1 MNEKIYEW
9 KENRIMFDFSTDLSS
24 INDTTILLR
33 LSLAV
38 LLGGL
43 IGFERGRAGRPAGLR
58 THILVCLGSTLA
70 IMTNQYIFEKYGV
83 SDPSRMAGQVISGI
97 GFLGAG
103 TIIVTG
109 RHQVKGLTTAAG
121 LWATACMGL
130 AIGIGFYKAAIV
142 SCVFIAFAT
151 VVLHRL
157 DNIMLSKS
165 KVLDIYIEINKT
177 ASITSVLDTVKS
189 YMVHIESIEMVKP
202 TYDSNAAIAAI
213 MTLRLKQKRVR
224 LDVLAKICA
233 IEGVSFAEEI

>member
-1 MNEKIYEW
+1 M
-9 KENRIMFDFSTDLSS
+9 RIKKAEGLVMFHFSSDLNS

-33 LSLAV
+33 LFLAV
-38 LLGGL
+38 ILGGI

-58 THILVCLGSTLA
+58 THILVCLGSTMA
-70 IMTNQYIFEKYGV
+70 IMTNQYVFQYYGV
-83 SDPSRMAGQVISGI
+83 GDPTRIAAQVISGI

-142 SCVFIAFAT
+142 ACILIAFAT

-157 DNIMLSKS
+157 DNAMLSKS
-165 KVLDIYIEINKT
+165 KVLDVYIEFKKST
-177 ASITSVLDTVKS
+177 SITSMLDTMKS
-189 YMVHIESIEMVKP
+189 NNVMIDSIEMVKP
-202 TYDSNAAIAAI
+202 SYDSSAAAAI
-213 MTLRLKQKRVR
+213 MTLRLKQKRLRV
-224 LDVLAKICA
+224 DIIANICS
-233 IEGVSFAEEI
+233 IEGVEFAEEI